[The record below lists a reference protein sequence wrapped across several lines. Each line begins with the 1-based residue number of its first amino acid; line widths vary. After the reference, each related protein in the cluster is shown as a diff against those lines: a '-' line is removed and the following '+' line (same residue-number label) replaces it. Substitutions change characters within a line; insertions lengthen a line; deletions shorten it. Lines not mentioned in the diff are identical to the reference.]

1 MKNII
6 NIFIFSSIIINTVQA
21 QDDIATLKQIIQS
34 TDLFQDFP
42 IIKFIDTN
50 KELNDTKK
58 YTQIPYYRDRFEA
71 WKNIRIATSGVIKF
85 KKGNV
90 VGRSYDVI
98 QIDQQTGKPV
108 PSFCM
113 FGGRDAAIYIYQVL
127 KIGQTMYLCHQWYNE
142 LWEPAH
148 NEWGISSVIIKHNS
162 LQDRAIMFFLDKEK
176 KSYALPCGVASA
188 LYEKKI
194 KRLY

>member
-58 YTQIPYYRDRFEA
+58 YTQIQYYRDRFEA
-71 WKNIRIATSGVIKF
+71 WNNIQIATAGVI
-85 KKGNV
+85 
-90 VGRSYDVI
+90 
-98 QIDQQTGKPV
+98 
-108 PSFCM
+108 
-113 FGGRDAAIYIYQVL
+113 
-127 KIGQTMYLCHQWYNE
+127 
-142 LWEPAH
+142 
-148 NEWGISSVIIKHNS
+148 
-162 LQDRAIMFFLDKEK
+162 
-176 KSYALPCGVASA
+176 
-188 LYEKKI
+188 
-194 KRLY
+194 